1 MQRSITDKLG
11 RHVSGWRIKDAG
23 SSGRG
28 GGEVS
33 VRRREKVGRKEEE
46 TQSGGRKMR
55 KGDGLPGC

>member
-28 GGEVS
+28 GRGGREEKGEGG
-33 VRRREKVGRKEEE
+33 EKGGE